1 MILSGVVRRHFL
13 LPAVNHHGTSIDRI
27 RGCHLPHEMQKWT
40 GVIGHSMVRPDGE
53 VILPHD
59 PLLFG
64 ALFLEG
70 EGADSV
76 LSQGQDILNLDAN

>member
-1 MILSGVVRRHFL
+1 
-13 LPAVNHHGTSIDRI
+13 
-27 RGCHLPHEMQKWT
+27 
-40 GVIGHSMVRPDGE
+40 MVGPDSE
-53 VILPHD
+53 VILPHN

-76 LSQGQDILNLDAN
+76 LRQGQDILNLDTN

>member
-1 MILSGVVRRHFL
+1 
-13 LPAVNHHGTSIDRI
+13 
-27 RGCHLPHEMQKWT
+27 
-40 GVIGHSMVRPDGE
+40 MVGPDGE

-76 LSQGQDILNLDAN
+76 LCQGQDILNLDTN